1 MAAFANP
8 QLAALMQ
15 AMQARGGAPNPQA
28 QMAAAMPPGPL
39 PSINAPT
46 GQDPR
51 AAAMTQLVANLGLP
65 TTLPPGITSTVPGVQ
80 APVQAQAGGTGLGP
94 LPGVLAPGGTGMG
107 GLPPGWQAALN
118 NIGQAGPPNAQ
129 AAMTAAMPQLGPGA
143 NAMMPQGTLSPQAIQ
158 AAGGILAGR
167 RPRLSR

>member
-1 MAAFANP
+1 MAALANP
-8 QLAALMQ
+8 QLMALMQ

-28 QMAAAMPPGPL
+28 QMAAAMPP
-39 PSINAPT
+39 
-46 GQDPR
+46 
-51 AAAMTQLVANLGLP
+51 LGA
-65 TTLPPGITSTVPGVQ
+65 G
-80 APVQAQAGGTGLGP
+80 AQGGTGMGP
-94 LPGVLAPGGTGMG
+94 LPGGTGMG

-143 NAMMPQGTLSPQAIQ
+143 NAMVPQGTLSPQAIQ

>member
-1 MAAFANP
+1 MAALANP
-8 QLAALMQ
+8 QLMALMQ
-15 AMQARGGAPNPQA
+15 ALQARGGAPNPQA
-28 QMAAAMPPGPL
+28 QMAAAMPP
-39 PSINAPT
+39 
-46 GQDPR
+46 
-51 AAAMTQLVANLGLP
+51 LG
-65 TTLPPGITSTVPGVQ
+65 
-80 APVQAQAGGTGLGP
+80 A
-94 LPGVLAPGGTGMG
+94 